1 MKRCVAVIILLIC
14 AVFAGHVNAGLLSG
28 ITVRIMALSS
38 SGYEGRFSGS
48 AGGIKAGEYIAG
60 EFKKLG
66 LQSSIDGSYYQPFD
80 IPVRSPGKNTIVS
93 VAGRELKIFD
103 DYAPLTVCPSGE
115 VKGVSAE
122 EGDFSG
128 KIAVTRYEEST
139 DEQWLVSKIK
149 EAETNGAI
157 ALVILKKELYSDYTV
172 WDGLIPPKLRLRW
185 EKTLGEDM
193 GHFLSMKVTQKR
205 SLAPPVTS
213 NIPCIMVKEDVYQN
227 THPHLNPLPEGE
239 EITLPFKGRDMHVLS
254 GVEGVGMGFSSEI
267 SIKVDIKEENIPA
280 RNVIGY
286 LPGKGKNKDEVII
299 IGAHYDHMGLDSKGR
314 HFPGADDNASGVA
327 AMLEVA
333 ERLARKGT
341 DRSIIFI
348 AFDAEEWGLVG
359 SLYYVNHPVIPLD
372 KTVLMINMDTIGR
385 NDPDSIH
392 FLGSKRSPD
401 VRELAGEIAGK
412 NGLKLLDDIE
422 FAFKYGSDHYPFY
435 GKGVPAIDLTSGYH
449 EDFHKITDTW
459 EKVST
464 DKVTKVADFV
474 YTLVERVADSD
485 IHFQKPL
492 QVEIPFPVREH

>member
-1 MKRCVAVIILLIC
+1 LQLFVIYVYNIQMKRCVAVIILLIC

-48 AGGIKAGEYIAG
+48 GGGVKAGEYIAG
-60 EFKKLG
+60 EFKKHG
-66 LQSSIDGSYYQPFD
+66 LQPLIGGSYYQPFD
-80 IPVRSPGKNTIVS
+80 INMRSPGKNNMVYID
-93 VAGRELKIFD
+93 GRELKILE

-115 VKGVSAE
+115 VKGTIAE
-122 EGDFSG
+122 EGESSG
-128 KIAVTRYEEST
+128 KIAVTRYEESA
-139 DEQWLVSKIK
+139 DDRWIVSKIK

-157 ALVILKKELYSDYTV
+157 ALVILNKDLYSDYTV

-205 SLAPPVTS
+205 NLAPPVTS
-213 NIPCIMVKEDVYQN
+213 NIPCIMVKEDQYK
-227 THPHLNPLPEGE
+227 TTP
-239 EITLPFKGRDMHVLS
+239 
-254 GVEGVGMGFSSEI
+254 EI
-267 SIKVDIKEENIPA
+267 SIKVDIKEETIPA

-286 LPGKGKNKDEVII
+286 IPGKGKNKDEVII

-327 AMLEVA
+327 AMLDVA
-333 ERLARKGT
+333 ERLARKRT

-359 SLYYVNHPVIPLD
+359 SRYYVNHPVVPLD

-385 NDPDSIH
+385 NEPDAIH
-392 FLGSKRSPD
+392 FLGSQRSPD

-412 NGLKLLDDIE
+412 NGLKLVDDIE

-435 GKGVPAIDLTSGYH
+435 EKDVPAIDLTSGYH

-474 YTLVERVADSD
+474 YKLVERVADSD

>member
-1 MKRCVAVIILLIC
+1 MRLLSLLFLSIIYKMKRFVAVVILFIC
-14 AVFAGHVNAGLLSG
+14 TVSAGHINAGPLSG

-38 SGYEGRFSGS
+38 SSYEGRFSGS

-60 EFKKLG
+60 EFKKHGFQPLIG
-66 LQSSIDGSYYQPFD
+66 GSYYQPFD
-80 IPVRSPGKNTIVS
+80 INMRSPGKNTMVS
-93 VAGRELKIFD
+93 IAGRELKIFD

-115 VKGVSAE
+115 VKGTIAE
-122 EGDFSG
+122 EGEFSG
-128 KIAVTRYEEST
+128 KIAVTRFEESA
-139 DEQWLVSKIK
+139 DDQWIVSTIK
-149 EAETNGAI
+149 EAEANGAK
-157 ALVILKKELYSDYTV
+157 ALIILKKDLYSDYAV
-172 WDGLIPPKLRLRW
+172 WEGLIPPKLRMRW
-185 EKTLGEDM
+185 EKALGEDL
-193 GHFLSMKVTQKR
+193 GHFLRMKVTQKR
-205 SLAPPVTS
+205 NLAPPVTA
-213 NIPCIMVKEDVYQN
+213 NIPCIIVLEDKYKDMYEKF
-227 THPHLNPLPEGE
+227 PPLQGEGAGGDG
-239 EITLPFKGRDMHVLS
+239 IYS
-254 GVEGVGMGFSSEI
+254 GEI
-267 SIKVDIKEENIPA
+267 SIIVDIKEEKIPA
-280 RNVIGY
+280 RNIMGY
-286 LPGKGKNKDEVII
+286 FPGKGKNKDEVII

-327 AMLEVA
+327 AMLDVA

-359 SLYYVNHPVIPLD
+359 SWYYVNHPVVPLD

-392 FLGSKRSPD
+392 FLGSQRSPD

-412 NGLKLLDDIE
+412 NGLKLGDDIE

-435 GKGVPAIDLTSGYH
+435 EKGVPAIDLTSGYH

-474 YTLVERVADSD
+474 YKLVERVEDSD

-492 QVEIPFPVREH
+492 QVEVPFPGREH

>member
-1 MKRCVAVIILLIC
+1 MKRFVAVIILFIC
-14 AVFAGHVNAGLLSG
+14 TVFAGHINAGPLSG

-48 AGGIKAGEYIAG
+48 EGGVKAGEYIAG
-60 EFKKLG
+60 ELKKLG
-66 LQSSIDGSYYQPFD
+66 LRPSVDGSFYQPFD
-80 IPVRSPGKNTIVS
+80 INVRRPGKNNMVS
-93 VAGRELKIFD
+93 IAGRELKIFE
-103 DYAPLTVCPSGE
+103 DYAPLTVCPPGE
-115 VKGVSAE
+115 VKGVIAE

-128 KIAVTRYEEST
+128 KIALTRYEESA
-139 DEQWLVSKIK
+139 DEQWFVSKIK
-149 EAETNGAI
+149 EAEGNGAI
-157 ALVILKKELYSDYTV
+157 ALVILKKDLYSDYTV
-172 WDGLIPPKLRLRW
+172 WEGLIPPKLRLRW

-205 SLAPPVTS
+205 NLAVPVMS
-213 NIPCIMVKEDVYQN
+213 NIPCIMVKEDQYK
-227 THPHLNPLPEGE
+227 TTP
-239 EITLPFKGRDMHVLS
+239 
-254 GVEGVGMGFSSEI
+254 EI
-267 SIKVDIKEENIPA
+267 SIKVDIKEETIPA
-280 RNVIGY
+280 KNVIGY

-299 IGAHYDHMGLDSKGR
+299 IGAHYDHMGLDAKGR

-333 ERLARKGT
+333 ERLSRKGT
-341 DRSIIFI
+341 DRSILFI

-359 SLYYVNHPVIPLD
+359 SRYYVNHPVIPLD

-392 FLGSKRSPD
+392 FLGSQRSPD

-412 NGLKLLDDIE
+412 NGLKLGDDIE

-435 GKGVPAIDLTSGYH
+435 EKGVPAIDLTSGYH

-474 YTLVERVADSD
+474 YKLVERVANSD

-492 QVEIPFPVREH
+492 QVEVPFPGREH